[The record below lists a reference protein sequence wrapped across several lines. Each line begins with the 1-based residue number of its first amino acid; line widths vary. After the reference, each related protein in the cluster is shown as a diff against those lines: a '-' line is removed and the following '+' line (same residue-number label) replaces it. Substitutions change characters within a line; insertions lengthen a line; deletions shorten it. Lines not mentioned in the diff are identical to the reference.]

1 MIEIDEELKNRIN
14 TYDFE
19 INEKVKQRKNQ
30 KIILELDCICYLL
43 LYFFIIFSMTKNN
56 FLIKNGMIIIILAAI
71 LFYLYLYITS
81 KKNGSL
87 NLTLN
92 LLQKEIEDLE
102 TKRHNVMDFCIYL
115 TSYRK
120 IEAKKYGLDIYPE
133 IYMLDSETSVNKFK
147 DIYEQQRIEYEKNHI
162 EFLKLNKYY
171 LDEKLRKAPI
181 SSYPICEH
189 NILKER
195 QQELNK
201 RK

>member
-81 KKNGSL
+81 KKNESL

-147 DIYEQQRIEYEKNHI
+147 DIYEQHKIK
-162 EFLKLNKYY
+162 
-171 LDEKLRKAPI
+171 
-181 SSYPICEH
+181 
-189 NILKER
+189 
-195 QQELNK
+195 
-201 RK
+201 